1 MALLLGADISR
12 WQQNLTIKDLQKEN
26 YEFVILRGG
35 YTGYGDTR
43 SKNKD
48 ECFDS
53 FYYQAKNLGM
63 PVGVYFYSC
72 ATNEKEGIEEA
83 EFLYEECLKD
93 RKFEMP
99 IYIDVENEQWQAN
112 KKKGVTDAII
122 GFCKTL
128 EQKKFY
134 SGVYASL
141 NWFNNHIETDR
152 LEAYTKWVAA
162 WRDTKPPFKWGG
174 FHMWQKSNRGYVKGT
189 QIDVD
194 VAFQVFPNIIKAA
207 GLNGYG
213 KSPGKQITYVV
224 KKGDTLWEIAKKYL
238 GDGNRYKEI
247 KELNGLKS
255 DLIYPGQKLKIN
267 V

>member
-1 MALLLGADISR
+1 MALLIGADISK
-12 WQQNLTIKDLQKEN
+12 WQKGLLISDLKKEN

-35 YTGYGDTR
+35 YTGYGGFR

-48 ECFDS
+48 VCFDD
-53 FYYQAKNLGM
+53 FYGQAKGFDM
-63 PVGVYFYSC
+63 PVGVYYYSC
-72 ATNEKEGIEEA
+72 AISEEDGIEEA
-83 EFLYEECLKD
+83 EFLYENCLKG

-99 IYIDVENEQWQAN
+99 IYIDAENTQWQAN
-112 KKKGVTDAII
+112 NKKGVTDAII

-128 EQKKFY
+128 EAKKFY
-134 SGVYASL
+134 AGVYASL
-141 NWFNNHIETDR
+141 YWFNNHIETDR

-174 FHMWQKSNRGYVKGT
+174 FHMWQKSNQGNVKGH

-194 VAFQVFPNIIKAA
+194 EAFQVFPNIIKAA

-213 KSPGKQITYVV
+213 KSPDKQITYVV
-224 KKGDTLWEIAKKYL
+224 KKGDTLWGIAKKYL
-238 GDGNRYKEI
+238 GSGTRYKEI
-247 KELNGLKS
+247 QELNGLKN
-255 DLIYPGQKLKIN
+255 DLIYVGQKLMIN